1 MKMKNGV
8 YCAILINLKTIAY
21 MLPKRRKMILIHI
34 LDRFLSWGNLG
45 IYHRANPLTK
55 LDLQDGDALYKVN
68 EINNGT
74 LQDMV
79 LKFNEENAN
88 EQKSI

>member
-1 MKMKNGV
+1 
-8 YCAILINLKTIAY
+8 